1 MTKPETETKVNYAQV
16 HREAVRLVHQFRN
29 LIAFAE
35 QVGEVAAWESTS
47 AEIKQRLEQLKG
59 EEAAAR
65 ARVDAAAK
73 EATDVIA
80 AAKRKADELIAAATR
95 RADEKTAA
103 AEAAAAR
110 LARDSDELTSVG
122 AQLAAMRAEIDGLK
136 AKFNN

>member
-1 MTKPETETKVNYAQV
+1 MSDRHLVIKECK
-16 HREAVRLVHQFRN
+16 RLVKQYEHLSEFLNSIEALDGLERT
-29 LIAFAE
+29 AAE
-35 QVGEVAAWESTS
+35 TQT
-47 AEIKQRLEQLKG
+47 RLDQLKV
-59 EEAAAR
+59 EEAQIR
-65 ARVDAAAK
+65 ERVDATAKQAA
-73 EATDVIA
+73 DIIA
-80 AAKRKADELIAAATR
+80 AAKRKSDELIAAATR